1 MNNIGMRTIYVVEC
15 YRDEILIWTEAFNNR
30 VVTEGLNKILDA
42 TFKTGFT
49 APTWY
54 VGIIDGSVAPTFA
67 AADVMTA
74 HADWTEKTNYSNT
87 TRPLW
92 TPGAVAAGSVDN
104 SAAKAAFSINAS
116 GTIAGAFL
124 ATDNAKGGTGGTLYG
139 EGSFAGGNRSV
150 VSGDTL
156 NVTITLTAVT
166 A

>member
-1 MNNIGMRTIYVVEC
+1 VNNVGMKTIYVIEC
-15 YRDEILIWTEAFNNR
+15 YRDGLLIWTEGFNNR

-54 VGIIDGSVAPTFA
+54 VGLVDGA
-67 AADVMTA
+67 AAPSFQATDVMTA
-74 HADWTEKTNYSNT
+74 HGGWTEKTNYSNA
-87 TRPLW
+87 TRPGW
-92 TPGAVAAGSVDN
+92 TPGTVSGGSVDN

-124 ATDNAKGGTGGTLYG
+124 VTDNSKGGTGGTLYG

-156 NVTITLTAVT
+156 NVTVTLTAIT
-166 A
+166 G